1 MLKFVNPKVQKRY
14 NQYLIRNNMNT
25 LSSVDEQKLIKE
37 FNTVSQLSHVGWGIM
52 IMLLFNT
59 IGKNIGIDIIGLGL
73 WILYTGIKE
82 FWYDE
87 KYEIPV
93 VRGSSS
99 LDFCMQV
106 GGAIVGMII
115 ILIFK

>member
-1 MLKFVNPKVQKRY
+1 ME
-14 NQYLIRNNMNT
+14 NQ
-25 LSSVDEQKLIKE
+25 LSPQDESTLIKE

-82 FWYDE
+82 FYYDE

-93 VRGSSS
+93 VRGSST

-106 GGAIVGMII
+106 GGAIVGLAISI
-115 ILIFK
+115 VF